1 MIDAITGRIIR
12 LQHDHLVIETGGIA
26 YRVFCSSRALTVC
39 KPGEER
45 EIYVHLI
52 VRDDSLSLFGFPTLE
67 ERELF
72 RNLLPIPQVGP
83 KLALQLLSTLTPA
96 AFLEA
101 IRNSDVE
108 RLVSVKGVGRK
119 TAQRI
124 LVELHDK
131 IGSAL
136 SPVERVLP
144 LSEKEETVLRALTSK
159 SLGFSPREARQAI
172 TRLRGEDLPAEEL
185 VRRALEIIGSS

>member
-1 MIDAITGRIIR
+1 MIDAITGRILR

-26 YRVFCSSRALTVC
+26 YHVFCTSRALTVC
-39 KPGEER
+39 RPGEER
-45 EIYVHLI
+45 EIYVHL
-52 VRDDSLSLFGFPTLE
+52 VARDDSLSLFGFPTLE

-72 RNLLPIPQVGP
+72 RSLLPIPQVGP

-101 IRNSDVE
+101 IRSNDVE
-108 RLVSVKGVGRK
+108 KLISVKGVGRK

-131 IGSAL
+131 MGSAL
-136 SPVERVLP
+136 SPVEQVLP
-144 LSEKEETVLRALTSK
+144 LSEKEETALRALTSK